1 MNEERV
7 FASARE
13 VADPRRNAWVERLAR
28 FGIATKGAVY
38 LVLGVL
44 AVMAAAGASGG
55 RVTDR
60 DGAVRTMTDHPLGTV
75 LLVVVAVGMTGY
87 ALWRFAQAVFDPNHA
102 GSDLKGL
109 AKRAGCVVSA
119 VVYGSFVVGVVQRLA
134 GEPTTRDGGRTWLDA
149 LLRQG
154 GVGAVAVG
162 LAGAVVVGVSISH
175 FVQAVTAKFMRDL
188 KLSDLSEEARAWIE
202 RLGRFGLAARGV
214 VFALLGW
221 FLIQAAARSDAS
233 EWRGTAGALHEI
245 AQQGR
250 GKVALGVVAAGLAAY
265 GAYQLVRAPR
275 LKIGAS

>member
-1 MNEERV
+1 MNHERV
-7 FASARE
+7 LASARE
-13 VADPRRNAWVERLAR
+13 VGDPRRNAWVERLAR

-60 DGAVRTMTDHPLGTV
+60 DGAVRTVTDHPLGAV

-87 ALWRFAQAVFDPNHA
+87 ALWRFAEAIFDPNHVGA
-102 GSDLKGL
+102 GLKGV
-109 AKRAGCVVSA
+109 AKRAGYVVSG

-134 GEPTTRDGGRTWLDA
+134 GDPSRRDGGRTWLDA

-162 LAGAVVVGVSISH
+162 VAGAVVIGVAASH
-175 FVQAVTAKFMRDL
+175 FVQAVTARFMRDL
-188 KLSDLSEEARAWIE
+188 SLSDLSDEARAWIE
-202 RLGRFGLAARGV
+202 RVGRFGLAARGV

-221 FLIQAAARSDAS
+221 FLMRAATRSDAS
-233 EWRGTAGALHEI
+233 EWRGTAGALREI
-245 AQQGR
+245 AREGH

-275 LKIGAS
+275 LKIGAP